1 MLKLLAVSCLLACSI
16 AFAHVRINVVAA
28 SSRLPFLIN
37 PQDLVSSQYI
47 KVTGEETKPWMVG
60 LLIFL

>member
-28 SSRLPFLIN
+28 SSHLPFLIN
-37 PQDLVSSQYI
+37 PQDLVVSSQYI
-47 KVTGEETKPWMVG
+47 KVTGEETKPWMVQNE
-60 LLIFL
+60 L